1 MYREESEEK
10 GEFVDERDF
19 EWSGDDVVNAKLW
32 MGSPRKWRESV
43 VNKEKKVFEGLK
55 VLIYGK
61 TSPEPQVI
69 KNVIEMC
76 GGHVIGLKPPYR
88 GI

>member
-1 MYREESEEK
+1 VSEK
-10 GEFVDERDF
+10 RGEFLDERDF
-19 EWSGDDVVNAKLW
+19 EWSGNDVVNAKLW

-43 VNKEKKVFEGLK
+43 GNKEKGAFEGLK

-61 TSPEPQVI
+61 TVPEPQVLR
-69 KNVIEMC
+69 NVIEIS
-76 GGHVIGLKPPYR
+76 GGHVVALKPPYK